1 MAFTHC
7 SVYNC
12 FSMSAGDVL
21 HRDWVLHSQLMTL
34 SLYPGSID
42 YSYISIVAFKGH
54 ADISIVLSFLAWSLT
69 IFSTSRTTVSLPQ
82 TPLIMEPSLIAPVH
96 IHLEEVAVE
105 PEDTDISHIRT
116 SWHAL
121 TVSLWPYL
129 LTQELG
135 FWDSWV
141 NYSTHFWFRNSL
153 PFTFSWEIFLT
164 WHWLYDLCTYPRH
177 NSESP
182 SVESLLIWLWCHLP
196 VTLVLWWGMKTISMK
211 SAWGIKTSSTHI

>member
-1 MAFTHC
+1 MYSTE
-7 SVYNC
+7 
-12 FSMSAGDVL
+12 
-21 HRDWVLHSQLMTL
+21 T
-34 SLYPGSID
+34 GS
-42 YSYISIVAFKGH
+42 SIVSWWLCHSIQVLLTILTSALWPSKTMQTLAFKVQT
-54 ADISIVLSFLAWSLT
+54 ICNVLSFLAWSLS

-82 TPLIMEPSLIAPVH
+82 TPLIMEPSLISPVH

-105 PEDTDISHIRT
+105 PEDTDISHILT

-141 NYSTHFWFRNSL
+141 NCSTHFWFRNSL

-164 WHWLYDLCTYPRH
+164 WHWLYDLCTYSRH

-196 VTLVLWWGMKTISMK
+196 VTLVLWWGMKTVSMK